1 MLALFSL
8 ASPFLSTRKEGLVYS
23 YCMSCSETHQ
33 KYGATK
39 SYSCRW
45 QTWGKH
51 FVKCLKHKFKHFQ
64 KGLKHK
70 YKHMCFIKKVL
81 EAQFQALA
89 KGLKHKHKHFLS
101 EYIFPSFRYRN
112 RKNVESF
119 ITFYCIVTSYEHKFK
134 KCSVSKSAPFGPKH
148 FPCYAKYPFNYTY

>member
-1 MLALFSL
+1 M
-8 ASPFLSTRKEGLVYS
+8 YM
-23 YCMSCSETHQ
+23 Y
-33 KYGATK
+33 
-39 SYSCRW
+39 

-101 EYIFPSFRYRN
+101 EYIFPSFSYRN
-112 RKNVESF
+112 RMNAKSFIKFYCKYLLLHVMNISLKNVVSASRHLSGLN
-119 ITFYCIVTSYEHKFK
+119 TFPAMLNTLSTIHIDYQFYDLKYI
-134 KCSVSKSAPFGPKH
+134 KH
-148 FPCYAKYPFNYTY
+148 FKPLCLKVFIMCLKALTL

>member
-1 MLALFSL
+1 MLHTFE
-8 ASPFLSTRKEGLVYS
+8 PWKTI
-23 YCMSCSETHQ
+23 
-33 KYGATK
+33 TK
-39 SYSCRW
+39 HYMPDMY

-81 EAQFQALA
+81 EAQFQAL
-89 KGLKHKHKHFLS
+89 LT

-112 RKNVESF
+112 RVNVKSFIKFYCKYVLLHLMNISLKNV
-119 ITFYCIVTSYEHKFK
+119 
-134 KCSVSKSAPFGPKH
+134 GPKH
-148 FPCYAKYPFNYTY
+148 FSCYAKKPFNWS

>member
-1 MLALFSL
+1 M
-8 ASPFLSTRKEGLVYS
+8 YHD
-23 YCMSCSETHQ
+23 SCLQSQSIEELINKFPWSVICAFFNQ
-33 KYGATK
+33 PL
-39 SYSCRW
+39 

-89 KGLKHKHKHFLS
+89 KGLKHKHKHFLT

-112 RKNVESF
+112 RMSVKSVIKFYCKYLLLHLMNISLKNVVSASWHLSGLRGLLVPAI
-119 ITFYCIVTSYEHKFK
+119 ITFV
-134 KCSVSKSAPFGPKH
+134 
-148 FPCYAKYPFNYTY
+148 